1 MRGGSLVSVLN
12 RVSLALAGL
21 VLCGM
26 VFLAV
31 LNVVLGIF
39 GDPVKGTF
47 ELMGFGGALIAAL
60 ALGDSQSRKAH
71 IQVNVL
77 EGVLPRPVRK
87 GSEIL
92 SLLAGQVFFLFVSW
106 RMLKLGLDLKSFREL
121 SETLHLPFY
130 PLVFLVGAGFL
141 LLVLNLAVQTGDAL
155 TRGKK

>member
-12 RVSLALAGL
+12 RVSLVLAGV

-31 LNVVLGIF
+31 LNVLLGIF

-47 ELMGFGGALIAAL
+47 ELMGFGGALVAAL
-60 ALGDSQSRKAH
+60 ALGDSQARKAH

-92 SLLAGQVFFLFVSW
+92 SLLAGQVFFLCVSW

-130 PLVFLVGAGFL
+130 PLVFIVGAGFL
-141 LLVLNLAVQTGDAL
+141 LLVLNLAAQAVAVVSG
-155 TRGKK
+155 GEK